1 MRFFHGDSISNS
13 VISLSPRVTARLIA
27 DCPTP
32 RSLHALHGFEN
43 TPAAGTAQQASAGQF
58 RSFPLV
64 EAFLDKTPIVSPG
77 RFLLFAK

>member
-58 RSFPLV
+58 RSSKGSGNGGAV
-64 EAFLDKTPIVSPG
+64 ASETGGTRAWQ
-77 RFLLFAK
+77 